1 MRRLGIVTTA
11 LLLCAFL
18 GGTAVGYAQER
29 QADKRAKPD
38 RQARG
43 EKQKP
48 QQQPQQR
55 PEQRPQS
62 PQQRSPQQP
71 QQRGQQRPEQHPQ
84 QMQRP
89 QQAARFAQPQSQ
101 MRRTPEQRGSQQLEQ
116 RSIWRQR
123 RARDFRSEHRSWR
136 ERGGYDGYRIPD
148 IYYTSYYG
156 PTHWFRLFGLP
167 FLVAG
172 GYPRFQYHGYWFNV
186 VEPYPEYWG
195 VRWYETD
202 DVYVDYSG
210 DGYYLFNRRYP
221 NRPGVAITIV
231 F

>member
-1 MRRLGIVTTA
+1 MRRIGVVGTA

-18 GGTAVGYAQER
+18 GGTASGYAQER
-29 QADKRAKPD
+29 QGDKRAKPD
-38 RQARG
+38 RQAGG
-43 EKQKP
+43 EKQKAQQRPQQRP

-55 PEQRPQS
+55 PQQQQQRPQ
-62 PQQRSPQQP
+62 Q
-71 QQRGQQRPEQHPQ
+71 G
-84 QMQRP
+84 QRP
-89 QQAARFAQPQSQ
+89 QQAVRFAPPQSQ
-101 MRRTPEQRGSQQLEQ
+101 MRRTPEQRGSQQFEQ
-116 RSIWRQR
+116 RSFWRQH
-123 RARDFRSEHRSWR
+123 RARDFRSEHRTWR
-136 ERGGYDGYRIPD
+136 QRGGYDGYRIPD
-148 IYYTSYYG
+148 IYYISYCG
-156 PTHWFRLFGLP
+156 PNHWFRIFGLP

-195 VRWYETD
+195 PSWYETD
-202 DVYVDYSG
+202 DVYVVYDD